1 MAKDQSDYFKAKQVW
16 SKTKDSILGCYLA
29 PYFSKVIPFSK
40 DGIVYVDAFAGLGV
54 FEDGTPGSPLIALS
68 ELRGAMSK
76 QRQYPPIKIILA
88 EKDDAIRTGLESV
101 VRKAAGKTGYLQ
113 GDRICFV
120 DSFAKAVDLSLRVKS
135 RTGRNPSTFFYYV
148 DPYGIKDF
156 RLSLLTQSPV
166 IDHTEVLLNF
176 NSPGFIRDAR
186 AALKI
191 VMTEHVEDV
200 MWSDEFPENVEPT
213 ARIERL
219 SGAIGSDEWIE
230 LVNAY
235 GRGEMSHRQL
245 ELNISALLC
254 RNARKH
260 YRYVTNMPIRDISVK
275 RKDNGAIKYRLI
287 HMTNNCDGCVLMND
301 NMVKRNRDEQV
312 IQQRLFLVDIDGN
325 DVSTDTVANVM
336 RSVVTRLPLYRPV
349 SMWSILAD
357 VIAEVGVF
365 ETSTPLL
372 KQYLG
377 PLIEE
382 GLVERVDKFT
392 AKTHKLKTNFS
403 GSKVMVYR
411 AH

>member
-1 MAKDQSDYFKAKQVW
+1 MAKDQSDYFKEKRVW

-40 DGIVYVDAFAGLGV
+40 DGIVYVDVFAGAGV

-68 ELRGAMSK
+68 KLRGAMNK

-88 EKDDAIRTGLESV
+88 EKDEVIRAGLESV

-113 GDRICFV
+113 GSRICFV
-120 DSFAKAVDLSLRVKS
+120 DSFAKAVELSLQVKAH
-135 RTGRNPSTFFYYV
+135 TGKNPSTFFYYV
-148 DPYGIKDF
+148 DPYGVKDF

-191 VMTEHVEDV
+191 AMVEQDENIV
-200 MWSDEFPENVEPT
+200 WSDEFPENVEPT
-213 ARIERL
+213 ARVDRL
-219 SGAIGSDEWIE
+219 SKAIGSDDWIE

-235 GRGEMSHRQL
+235 GRSEITHRQL
-245 ELNISALLC
+245 EQEISALLC
-254 RNARKH
+254 RNAGKN
-260 YRYVTNMPIRDISVK
+260 YRYVTNMPIRDVTVK
-275 RKDNGAIKYRLI
+275 REGNGAIKYRLI

-312 IQQRLFLVDIDGN
+312 IQQQLFLVDIDGN
-325 DVSTDTVANVM
+325 DVSSEAVAAAMRDAVM
-336 RSVVTRLPLYRPV
+336 SLPLNKPV
-349 SMWSILAD
+349 TMWSILAD
-357 VIAEVGVF
+357 VITEVGVF

-372 KQYLG
+372 KTYLG

-382 GLVERVDKFT
+382 GLVERVEKLT
-392 AKTHKLKTNFS
+392 PKTRRPKTSFS
-403 GSKVMVYR
+403 GPKIMVYR
-411 AH
+411 AR

>member
-1 MAKDQSDYFKAKQVW
+1 MAKDQSDYFKEKQVW

-40 DGIVYVDAFAGLGV
+40 DGIVYVDAFAGAGV

-68 ELRGAMSK
+68 ELRGAMNK

-88 EKDDAIRTGLESV
+88 EKDDAIRAGLESV

-113 GDRICFV
+113 GSHIWFA
-120 DSFAKAVDLSLRVKS
+120 DSFAKAVDLSLQVKAH
-135 RTGRNPSTFFYYV
+135 TGKNPSTFFYYI

-156 RLSLLTQSPV
+156 RLNLLTQPPV

-191 VMTEHVEDV
+191 AMAEQTEDI

-213 ARIERL
+213 ARVERL
-219 SGAIGSDEWIE
+219 SKAIGSDEWVE

-245 ELNISALLC
+245 EQEISALLC
-254 RNARKH
+254 RNARKN
-260 YRYVTNMPIRDISVK
+260 YRYVTNMPIRDVSV
-275 RKDNGAIKYRLI
+275 RREDNGAIKYRLI

-312 IQQRLFLVDIDGN
+312 IQQQLFLVDIDGN
-325 DVSTDTVANVM
+325 DVSSEAVATAM
-336 RSVVTRLPLYRPV
+336 RSTVMSLPLNKPV
-349 SMWSILAD
+349 TMWSILAD
-357 VIAEVGVF
+357 VITEVGVF

-372 KQYLG
+372 KTYLG

-382 GLVERVDKFT
+382 GLVERVEKLT
-392 AKTHKLKTNFS
+392 PKTRKPKTNFS
-403 GSKVMVYR
+403 GSKIMVYR
-411 AH
+411 AR

>member
-1 MAKDQSDYFKAKQVW
+1 
-16 SKTKDSILGCYLA
+16 
-29 PYFSKVIPFSK
+29 
-40 DGIVYVDAFAGLGV
+40 
-54 FEDGTPGSPLIALS
+54 
-68 ELRGAMSK
+68 MSK

-88 EKDDAIRTGLESV
+88 EKDDAIRTRLESV

-113 GDRICFV
+113 GSRICFV
-120 DSFAKAVDLSLRVKS
+120 NSFAKAVELSLQVKAH
-135 RTGRNPSTFFYYV
+135 TGKNPSTFFYYV

-156 RLSLLTQSPV
+156 KLSLLTQSPV

-191 VMTEHVEDV
+191 AMAEQAEDI

-213 ARIERL
+213 ARVERL
-219 SGAIGSDEWIE
+219 SKAIGSDEWVE
-230 LVNAY
+230 LVNVY

-245 ELNISALLC
+245 EQEISALLC
-254 RNARKH
+254 RNARKN
-260 YRYVTNMPIRDISVK
+260 YRYVTNMPIRDVSVK
-275 RKDNGAIKYRLI
+275 REDNGAIKYRLI

-312 IQQRLFLVDIDGN
+312 IQQQLFLVDIDGN
-325 DVSTDTVANVM
+325 DVSSEAVAAAM
-336 RSVVTRLPLYRPV
+336 RSAVMSLPLNKPV
-349 SMWSILAD
+349 TMWSILAD

-372 KQYLG
+372 KTYLG

-382 GLVERVDKFT
+382 GLVERVEKLT
-392 AKTHKLKTNFS
+392 PKTRKPKTNFS
-403 GSKVMVYR
+403 GPKIMIYR
-411 AH
+411 AR

>member
-1 MAKDQSDYFKAKQVW
+1 MAKDQSDYFKEKQVW

-40 DGIVYVDAFAGLGV
+40 DGIVYVDAFAGAGV

-68 ELRGAMSK
+68 ELRGAMNK

-88 EKDDAIRTGLESV
+88 EKDDAIRAGLESV

-113 GDRICFV
+113 GSHIWFA
-120 DSFAKAVDLSLRVKS
+120 DSFAKAVDLSLQVKAH
-135 RTGRNPSTFFYYV
+135 TGKNPSTFFYYI

-156 RLSLLTQSPV
+156 RLNLLTQPPV

-191 VMTEHVEDV
+191 AMAEQTEDI
-200 MWSDEFPENVEPT
+200 MWSDEFPENVEPI
-213 ARIERL
+213 ARVERL
-219 SGAIGSDEWIE
+219 SKAIGSDEWVE

-245 ELNISALLC
+245 EQEISALLC
-254 RNARKH
+254 RNARKN
-260 YRYVTNMPIRDISVK
+260 YRYVTNMPIRDVSV
-275 RKDNGAIKYRLI
+275 RREDNGAIKYRLI

-312 IQQRLFLVDIDGN
+312 IQQQLFLVDIDGN
-325 DVSTDTVANVM
+325 DVSSEAVATAM
-336 RSVVTRLPLYRPV
+336 RSTVMSLPLNKPV
-349 SMWSILAD
+349 TMWSILAD
-357 VIAEVGVF
+357 VITEVGVF

-372 KQYLG
+372 KTYLG

-382 GLVERVDKFT
+382 GLVERVEKLT
-392 AKTHKLKTNFS
+392 PKTRKPKTNFS
-403 GSKVMVYR
+403 GSKIMVYR
-411 AH
+411 AR

>member
-1 MAKDQSDYFKAKQVW
+1 MAKDQSDYFKEKQVW

-40 DGIVYVDAFAGLGV
+40 DGIVYVDAFAGAGV

-68 ELRGAMSK
+68 ELRGAMNK

-88 EKDDAIRTGLESV
+88 EKDDAIRAGLESV
-101 VRKAAGKTGYLQ
+101 VRKAASLQVKAHTGK
-113 GDRICFV
+113 
-120 DSFAKAVDLSLRVKS
+120 
-135 RTGRNPSTFFYYV
+135 NPSTFFYYI

-156 RLSLLTQSPV
+156 RLNLLTQPPV

-191 VMTEHVEDV
+191 AMAEQTEDI

-213 ARIERL
+213 ARVERL
-219 SGAIGSDEWIE
+219 SKAIGSDEWVE

-245 ELNISALLC
+245 EQEISALLC
-254 RNARKH
+254 RNARKN
-260 YRYVTNMPIRDISVK
+260 YRYVTNMPIRDVSV
-275 RKDNGAIKYRLI
+275 RREDNGAIKYRLI

-312 IQQRLFLVDIDGN
+312 IQQQLFQQDRCSGCQQSSEDQPDQQRHRFLFIDIMLVDISHQVSSREERSQCVDQDG
-325 DVSTDTVANVM
+325 
-336 RSVVTRLPLYRPV
+336 RSQRN
-349 SMWSILAD
+349 S
-357 VIAEVGVF
+357 
-365 ETSTPLL
+365 
-372 KQYLG
+372 Q
-377 PLIEE
+377 
-382 GLVERVDKFT
+382 
-392 AKTHKLKTNFS
+392 N
-403 GSKVMVYR
+403 
-411 AH
+411 